1 MPKSRL
7 TARQKEQVAQR
18 AKYLCE
24 YCLSQLNY
32 SPDPFSIEHIQP
44 LALGGKNRLHNLA
57 FSCQGCNGR
66 KYTSTSAIDPIT
78 GQTVPLYHPRQH
90 QWAEHF
96 MWSDDETL
104 IIGLTPIGRATIV
117 KLELNREGVVNLR
130 ELLHAIGK
138 HPVS

>member
-1 MPKSRL
+1 
-7 TARQKEQVAQR
+7 
-18 AKYLCE
+18 
-24 YCLSQLNY
+24 
-32 SPDPFSIEHIQP
+32 
-44 LALGGKNRLHNLA
+44 
-57 FSCQGCNGR
+57 
-66 KYTSTSAIDPIT
+66 
-78 GQTVPLYHPRQH
+78 
-90 QWAEHF
+90 